1 MDIKD
6 LYTLI
11 AIADRGSFA
20 EAGTAL
26 GLSLSAVSTQM
37 RMLEESLNTQ
47 LFDRSRRP
55 PVLTEAGLDLTVRAR
70 ELLGHWE
77 SMNEALRKDAAG
89 GLLKLGAVHTSVSG
103 VLPIALKHM
112 HAAGEG
118 FDIQLTTGL
127 THDLEKAVLHRKLDA
142 AILTQPE
149 IIHDELSFEPFID
162 EKLVVIS
169 HHTTAPGT
177 DQEILEH
184 TPYVRFNRAARVG
197 YQIQQEITRRKIA
210 LRSLMEIDTL
220 EGVIAMVAN
229 GLGSSVVPARSVDN
243 EFPATIRSTPFGQ
256 PPLTRCVGVLM
267 HRSSPREHLARRLL
281 AALRVVSG
289 TTPATA
295 APPAPS
301 RRRRQGAR

>member
-20 EAGTAL
+20 EAGTSL

-37 RMLEESLNTQ
+37 RALEESLSTK

-55 PVLTEAGLDLTVRAR
+55 PVLTDAGLDFTNRAR
-70 ELLGHWE
+70 ELIVHWE
-77 SMNEALRKDAAG
+77 SMSEALRKDAAG

-118 FDIQLTTGL
+118 LDIQLTTGL
-127 THDLEKAVLHRKLDA
+127 THDLEKAVLHGKLDA
-142 AILTQPE
+142 AILTRPE
-149 IIHDELSFEPFID
+149 MVHEALAFEPFAE

-177 DQEILEH
+177 DKEILEN
-184 TPYVRFNRAARVG
+184 TPYVRFNRSARVG
-197 YQIQQEITRRKIA
+197 NQIQQEITRRKIA

-220 EGVIAMVAN
+220 EGVVAMVAN

-243 EFPATIRSTPFGQ
+243 EFPATIRATPFGK

-281 AALRVVSG
+281 DALRTVSG
-289 TTPATA
+289 TPKDAAASAPAA
-295 APPAPS
+295 
-301 RRRRQGAR
+301 RRRR

>member
-37 RMLEESLNTQ
+37 RSLEENLSTK

-55 PVLTEAGLDLTVRAR
+55 PVLTDAGLDFTNRAR
-70 ELLGHWE
+70 ELIVHWE

-112 HAAGEG
+112 HSAGEN

-127 THDLEKAVLHRKLDA
+127 THDLEKAVLHCKLDA
-142 AILTQPE
+142 AILTRPE
-149 IIHDELSFEPFID
+149 IVPEALAFEPFVE

-169 HHTTAPGT
+169 HHTAAPGT
-177 DQEILEH
+177 DQEILEN
-184 TPYVRFNRAARVG
+184 TPYVRFNRSARVG

-220 EGVIAMVAN
+220 EGVVAMVAN

-243 EFPATIRSTPFGQ
+243 EFPATIRATPFGKPQ
-256 PPLTRCVGVLM
+256 LTRCVGVLM

-281 AALRVVSG
+281 EALKTVCG
-289 TTPATA
+289 TPKEATA
-295 APPAPS
+295 PPPPA
-301 RRRRQGAR
+301 RRRR

>member
-20 EAGTAL
+20 EAGTSL

-37 RMLEESLNTQ
+37 RSLEESLSTK

-55 PVLTEAGLDLTVRAR
+55 PVLTEAGLDFTNRAR
-70 ELLGHWE
+70 ELIVHWE
-77 SMNEALRKDAAG
+77 SMSEALRKDAAG

-127 THDLEKAVLHRKLDA
+127 THDLEKAVLHSKLDA
-142 AILTQPE
+142 AILTKPE
-149 IIHDELSFEPFID
+149 IVHEALVFEPFVD
-162 EKLVVIS
+162 ERLMVIS

-177 DQEILEH
+177 DKEILEN

-197 YQIQQEITRRKIA
+197 YQIQQEITRRKIT

-220 EGVIAMVAN
+220 EGVVAMVAN

-243 EFPATIRSTPFGQ
+243 EFPATIIATPFGK
-256 PPLTRCVGVLM
+256 PPLTRCVGMLM
-267 HRSSPREHLARRLL
+267 HRSNPREHLARRLL
-281 AALRVVSG
+281 AALRTVSG
-289 TTPATA
+289 TPKDA
-295 APPAPS
+295 AASQPPT
-301 RRRRQGAR
+301 RRRR